1 MSEEKSSS
9 DSRFDFYKGLIIGG
23 SLFLMLIFEWIEKHP
38 YTTVWIL
45 AFVAFVVYLFFFLQ
59 KPTSSGSDNDIPKDY
74 H

>member
-23 SLFLMLIFEWIEKHP
+23 TLLLMFIFEWIEKHP
-38 YTTVWIL
+38 YTTMWIVV
-45 AFVAFVVYLFFFLQ
+45 AVAFVVYLFFFLQ